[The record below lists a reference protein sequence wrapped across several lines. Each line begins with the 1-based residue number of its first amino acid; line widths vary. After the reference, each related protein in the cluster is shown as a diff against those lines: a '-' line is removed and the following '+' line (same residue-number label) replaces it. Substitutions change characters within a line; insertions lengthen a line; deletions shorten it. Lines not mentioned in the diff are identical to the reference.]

1 MGGYNGSTV
10 FSSIYGL
17 NFSNETGGLIGATL
31 DQNRAYGVG
40 VSSAVDGYCM
50 GGYNV
55 SPRLSSIYGLNFFNE
70 TGGLIGATLDQCRV
84 GGAGIQG
91 VD

>member
-31 DQNRAYGVG
+31 DQGQDNGVG
-40 VSSAVDGYCM
+40 VSAAGKGYCM
-50 GGYNV
+50 GGYNG
-55 SPRLSSIYGLNFFNE
+55 SSYLSSIYGLNFSNE
-70 TGGLIGATLDQCRV
+70 TGGLIGATLDQGRSH
-84 GGAGIQG
+84 GAGIQG
-91 VD
+91 AG